1 MLKQGIWA
9 FWFLNEINI
18 NHWDIKADNIFI
30 DFTLDPNVNDIV
42 KKQDFSS
49 INVRSKF
56 VIKLID
62 FGVAKNNQTTET
74 I

>member
-30 DFTLDPNVNDIV
+30 DFTLDQHVNDIV
-42 KKQDFSS
+42 KKHDYST
-49 INVRSKF
+49 IDAWSKF

-62 FGVAKNNQTTET
+62 FGVAKNNQTTDT